1 MSFIQNA
8 AEVSQEVQNKCYSI
22 YFLNHQL
29 WTAKRLLLP
38 VKFILQNLHWELQIS
53 EILKELDFKAG
64 ALLVDVLAY
73 VRAIS
78 SDPMDLASIASILR
92 LTLPFR
98 LLVKDLT
105 NLSSWDA
112 FSIDTLYWRAIVVVD
127 ASWLLTEGATADDPV
142 TSLTL
147 LSTPPWAA
155 DTPVLFSSNSNTH
168 TIPVAI
174 LVALG

>member
-29 WTAKRLLLP
+29 WTTKRLLLP

-127 ASWLLTEGATADDPV
+127 ASWLLTEGATAGPV

-155 DTPVLFSSNSNTH
+155 DTPVLFSSNTNTH
-168 TIPVAI
+168 TILVAI
-174 LVALG
+174 LVTLG